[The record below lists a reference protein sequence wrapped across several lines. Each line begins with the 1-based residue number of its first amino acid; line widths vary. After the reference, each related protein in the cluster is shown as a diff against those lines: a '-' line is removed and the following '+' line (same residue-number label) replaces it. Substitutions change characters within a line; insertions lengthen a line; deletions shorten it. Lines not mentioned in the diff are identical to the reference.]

1 MQVAVHF
8 PAGGKNLYCSDEH
21 INCTLCIFVFA
32 DISRNFISKRHME
45 DVVSHHNIW
54 AVLSDILL
62 ILGLSGIMIPAL
74 QRFKVSPV
82 IGYLFCGLLI
92 GPYGLGTYGAD
103 IPLLQHIAITDNNLI
118 PVLAELG
125 VVFLLFMI
133 GLELTFSRLWE
144 LRKFVLG
151 VGGAQ
156 VVVTAIVLYVI
167 AQQFDNNLQV
177 SILIG
182 AAFALS
188 STAVVMQLMSEWHMM
203 SRPVGRLCFSV
214 LLMQDLAVVP
224 ILVMVG
230 AFSGD
235 AADGSILYAFGKA
248 LLTAVIVVSGIFI
261 SGKLVFRPLLR
272 ILSPSKN
279 VEWLLAIILFLVI
292 GSAMLTHSF
301 GLSAALGAFLAGLLL
316 AETEYRHEVEVII
329 EPLKGML
336 MGVFFLSVGMA
347 TNLAEIFANPFWIF
361 ASVIGIFVIK
371 AAIFYPIARLFGIAR
386 LKAAKASIMLAQAGE
401 FAFIVIGLALAGGLL
416 PEGDAQFFMLIAA
429 ASILMTPF
437 TTRLAF
443 YLDRYAKKGRR
454 DEDVTP
460 DVLKRNQIIV
470 AGFGRVGLTLAN
482 ILEDQKIPYYAIDK
496 DGLSVAKYKKEG
508 YPVVRGDARNI
519 QLWDKLQVDEAK
531 AAVITIDDFES
542 THNILKAL
550 REKWPLLPIIVRSR
564 DTHHIEH
571 YYEEGA
577 SAVVPETLESSL
589 RLVKTLLEVTGVKS
603 DEAENIVDKH
613 RIEAL
618 SGVKPCYVEI
628 TKSKTT

>member
-1 MQVAVHF
+1 
-8 PAGGKNLYCSDEH
+8 
-21 INCTLCIFVFA
+21 
-32 DISRNFISKRHME
+32 ME

-92 GPYGLGTYGAD
+92 GPYGLGTYGAG
-103 IPLLQHIAITDNNLI
+103 IPWLQHIAITDNNLI

-156 VVVTAIVLYVI
+156 VIVTAIVLYII

-188 STAVVMQLMSEWHMM
+188 STAVVMQLMNEWHMM

-235 AADGSILYAFGKA
+235 VGESSILFAFGKA
-248 LLTAVIVVSGIFI
+248 LFTAVIVVSGIFI
-261 SGKLVFRPLLR
+261 AGKLVFRPLLR

-347 TNLAEIFANPFWIF
+347 TNIAEILANPFWIL

-371 AAIFYPIARLFGIAR
+371 ALIFYPIARLFGIAR

-460 DVLKRNQIIV
+460 DVLKRNQIII

-496 DGLSVAKYKKEG
+496 DGLNVAKYKKEG
-508 YPVVRGDARNI
+508 YPVIRGDARNI
-519 QLWDKLQVDEAK
+519 QLWDKLQIDEAK
-531 AAVITIDDFES
+531 AAVITIDDFDS

-550 REKWPLLPIIVRSR
+550 REKWPLLPIIIRSH

-589 RLVKTLLEVTGVKS
+589 RLVKTLLEVTGVKAE
-603 DEAENIVDKH
+603 EAENIVDKH

>member
-1 MQVAVHF
+1 
-8 PAGGKNLYCSDEH
+8 
-21 INCTLCIFVFA
+21 
-32 DISRNFISKRHME
+32 ME

-54 AVLSDILL
+54 PILSDILL

-92 GPYGLGTYGAD
+92 GPYGLGTYGAP
-103 IPLLQHIAITDNNLI
+103 IPWLHNIAITDNNLI

-151 VGGAQ
+151 VGSAQ
-156 VVVTAIVLYVI
+156 IIVTAIVLFVI
-167 AQQFDNNLQV
+167 AQKFDNNVQV

-188 STAVVMQLMSEWHMM
+188 STAIVMQLMSEWHMM

-235 AADGSILYAFGKA
+235 VGDGGILFAFGKA
-248 LLTAVIVVSGIFI
+248 LFTAVIVVSAIFI
-261 SGKLVFRPLLR
+261 AGKLVFRPLLR

-292 GSAMLTHSF
+292 GSAMVTHSF

-336 MGVFFLSVGMA
+336 MGIFFLSVGMA
-347 TNLAEIFANPFWIF
+347 TNIAEVLANPFWIL

-371 AAIFYPIARLFGIAR
+371 AVIFYPIARLFGIPR
-386 LKAAKASIMLAQAGE
+386 LKAAKASIMLARAPRGS
-401 FAFIVIGLALAGGLL
+401 GSALSR
-416 PEGDAQFFMLIAA
+416 AA
-429 ASILMTPF
+429 CC
-437 TTRLAF
+437 
-443 YLDRYAKKGRR
+443 
-454 DEDVTP
+454 
-460 DVLKRNQIIV
+460 LKVMR
-470 AGFGRVGLTLAN
+470 
-482 ILEDQKIPYYAIDK
+482 
-496 DGLSVAKYKKEG
+496 
-508 YPVVRGDARNI
+508 
-519 QLWDKLQVDEAK
+519 
-531 AAVITIDDFES
+531 
-542 THNILKAL
+542 
-550 REKWPLLPIIVRSR
+550 
-564 DTHHIEH
+564 
-571 YYEEGA
+571 
-577 SAVVPETLESSL
+577 SSL
-589 RLVKTLLEVTGVKS
+589 
-603 DEAENIVDKH
+603 
-613 RIEAL
+613 
-618 SGVKPCYVEI
+618 C
-628 TKSKTT
+628 